1 VTTAVSD
8 VQTRGTVRRRFAPRR
23 LGGHFLDLVLVVVGL
38 AMIMPIIWLI
48 VESLTVPAQA
58 FSAPPRWIPSPI
70 TLKNFSQI
78 SALIPIGRMAM
89 NSVIV
94 SAVATAGVLLTSS
107 LAAYAFS
114 RIDFAGR
121 DKLFGVLL
129 AALMVPS
136 QITVIP
142 VFILMRRLQL
152 VDTLW
157 AVILPLLIN
166 VFGIFFL
173 RQYFGS
179 IPRELDEAAKIDGA
193 GHLWILFRMLIPLSA
208 PAVSALSIF
217 VLEASW
223 NGFFYPLIF
232 LNSTQNMTLPLGLW
246 SLGGAR
252 GGAPAVVIFAAV
264 TAVVLPLL
272 AVFVIFQRSFIAS
285 IATTGL
291 RV

>member
-1 VTTAVSD
+1 MKTTISEFR
-8 VQTRGTVRRRFAPRR
+8 TRGAVKRWFAPKR
-23 LGGHFLDLVLVVVGL
+23 LGGHVLDVVLVVVGL
-38 AMIMPIIWLI
+38 AMILPILWLV
-48 VESLTVPAQA
+48 VESLTVPAHA

-70 TLKNFSQI
+70 TLQNFSQI
-78 SALIPIGRMAM
+78 STLIPIGRMAL

-94 SAVATAGVLLTSS
+94 STVATFGVLLTSS

-121 DKLFGVLL
+121 DKLFGMLL
-129 AALMVPS
+129 AAMMVPS

-142 VFILMRRLQL
+142 VFIIMRRLGL

-173 RQYFGS
+173 RQYFAS
-179 IPRELDEAAKIDGA
+179 VPRELDEAAKIDGA

-232 LNSTQNMTLPLGLW
+232 LNSAENMTLPLGLW

-272 AVFVIFQRSFIAS
+272 VVFVIFQRSFIAS